1 MRRRHRR
8 PWRHSLGAR
17 LVAMFVL
24 FGVAVA
30 ATFLI
35 GMQSVFRGG
44 WQGYAKPIASDY
56 IDRLVAE
63 IGTPPD
69 PARAQAIVERV
80 PLRIRIDGPALHW
93 DSQPGTARNGW
104 HDDYA
109 GGDAPWR
116 PVRQL
121 ADGHR
126 ITFSLADLS
135 QEQRTRSAGWV
146 TLGVLLGLTLLA
158 YVYVHHLLRPLR
170 EIRAGAI
177 RYGHGDFTTPI
188 GVRRRDELGVLAAQ
202 IDTMA
207 AGLRDR
213 LEQQRALLLAIS
225 HELRSPLTRARVNA
239 ELVADG
245 PERDALLRDLG
256 EMRELIAT
264 LLDSERLAAG
274 GEALQRER
282 VDLNALLR
290 ELIDTSF
297 AGRDLHFVPDAA
309 LPLLPL
315 DPTRVRLLARNLL
328 DNALRH
334 GGGTPVE
341 LRTEQADGQLRLVV
355 RDHGPG
361 VAPGQLERLAQAFYR
376 TDAARQRETGGVGL
390 GLYLARLVA
399 QAHGGRL
406 SFRDAAPG
414 LEVAFELPLDTAR

>member
-1 MRRRHRR
+1 MRRGHRR

-93 DSQPGTARNGW
+93 DSQPGPARSGW

-109 GGDAPWR
+109 GDAPWR

-126 ITFSLADLS
+126 ITFSFADLS
-135 QEQRTRSAGWV
+135 QERRTRSAGWV
-146 TLGVLLGLTLLA
+146 TLGVLLLLTLLA

-188 GVRRRDELGVLAAQ
+188 GARRRDELGVLAAQ

-239 ELVADG
+239 ELVAEG

-256 EMRELIAT
+256 EMRELIAA
-264 LLDSERLAAG
+264 LLDSERLSAG
-274 GEALQRER
+274 RDALQRER

-290 ELIDTSF
+290 ELIDASF
-297 AGRDLHFVPDAA
+297 AGRDLHFVPDAS
-309 LPLLPL
+309 LPVLSL

-334 GGGTPVE
+334 GGGAPVE

-361 VAPGQLERLAQAFYR
+361 VAPEQLERLAQAFYR

-406 SFRDAAPG
+406 RFRDAAPG
-414 LEVAFELPLDTAR
+414 LEVAFELPLDAAR

>member
-1 MRRRHRR
+1 MRRHRR

-17 LVAMFVL
+17 LVAMFLL

-35 GMQSVFRGG
+35 GMQAMFRGG
-44 WQGYAKPIASDY
+44 WQGYARPIATDY
-56 IDRLVAE
+56 IDRIVAE

-69 PARAQAIVERV
+69 LAKAQAIVARL
-80 PLRIRIDGPALHW
+80 PLRIRIEGPAVQW
-93 DSQPGTARNGW
+93 DSQPQAGRRWDW
-104 HDDYA
+104 HDD
-109 GGDAPWR
+109 GDAPWR

-126 ITFSLADLS
+126 ITFSFAELAS
-135 QEQRTRSAGWV
+135 QERRTRWAGWI
-146 TLGVLLGLTLLA
+146 TLAVLLGLTVLA
-158 YVYVHHLLRPLR
+158 YGYVRHLLRPLR

-177 RYGHGDFTTPI
+177 RYGQGDFGTPI
-188 GVRRRDELGVLAAQ
+188 AVRRRDELGVLAAQ
-202 IDTMA
+202 INAMA
-207 AGLRDR
+207 GELRER
-213 LEQQRALLLAIS
+213 LEAKRALLLAIS

-256 EMRELIAT
+256 EMRELIAD

-274 GEALQRER
+274 DDALQRAPC
-282 VDLNALLR
+282 DLPGLLR
-290 ELIDTSF
+290 ELLAGPF
-297 AGRDLHFVPDAA
+297 AGRDVRLDVATPLPA
-309 LPLLPL
+309 LPLDAARIRML
-315 DPTRVRLLARNLL
+315 VRNLL

-334 GGGTPVE
+334 GGGTPVV
-341 LRTEQADGQLRLVV
+341 LRVEADGQQLRLLV

-361 VAPGQLERLAQAFYR
+361 VPPEQLARLADAFYR
-376 TDAARQRETGGVGL
+376 TDRARQRETGGVGL

-406 SFRDAAPG
+406 GFRNAEPGLEASLELPLAAPG
-414 LEVAFELPLDTAR
+414 